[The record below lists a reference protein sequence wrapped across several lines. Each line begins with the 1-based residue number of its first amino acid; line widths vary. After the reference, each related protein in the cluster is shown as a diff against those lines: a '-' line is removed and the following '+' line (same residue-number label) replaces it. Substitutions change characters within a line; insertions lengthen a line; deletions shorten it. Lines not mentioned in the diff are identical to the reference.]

1 MNKIV
6 LDGNKNNDL
15 EKRPNATKHVTDGDC
30 VIFRSYV
37 LQSGKVIEKIYECA
51 ITKLD
56 AEIALEIFKENAG
69 DL

>member
-1 MNKIV
+1 MERTV
-6 LDGNKNNDL
+6 YDFG
-15 EKRPNATKHVTDGDC
+15 HVKKVAYLNTDGDC